1 MHDSYRGWPALA
13 SPCAQMAEREA
24 FMREGWEWTGRR
36 VESEV
41 LETSDDG
48 LEERVVV
55 RSLDA
60 GGVAST
66 YEAVVRQ
73 SGMVQSIECLSDTL
87 AKDYPQFELVSFQA
101 VG

>member
-1 MHDSYRGWPALA
+1 
-13 SPCAQMAEREA
+13 
-24 FMREGWEWTGRR
+24 MREGWEWTSRR

-60 GGVAST
+60 DGVSSA

-87 AKDYPQFELVSFQA
+87 AKDYPQYELVSFEA